1 MKSQLGTEQMS
12 DAEYK
17 TFWKTLGPI
26 EIKMVEKHGECRHE
40 IGDTFYYENPYRRPE
55 GVCVALLNMLDV
67 YAWRAAMG
75 VPSWNGDDRT
85 LYRLHC
91 PDATGTVWEMRKV
104 ESQGDA

>member
-1 MKSQLGTEQMS
+1 MESQLGIEQMS

-17 TFWKTLGPI
+17 AFWETLGPI
-26 EIKMVEKHGECRHE
+26 EIELVEKHGECRHE
-40 IGDTFYYENPYRRPE
+40 VGDTFYYENPYKRPE
-55 GVCVALLNMLDV
+55 GVCIALLDMLDV
-67 YAWRAAMG
+67 YAWRAATG

-104 ESQGDA
+104 ESKGNA